1 MIRLQANQLFA
12 QLDALMAPVIRHAQ
26 MNALRRETSNV
37 QEMAIKNA
45 EIMMALMDALS
56 GALFIPAKQD
66 IPAQRGSV

>member
-1 MIRLQANQLFA
+1 MVPA
-12 QLDALMAPVIRHAQ
+12 IRHAQ
-26 MNALRRETSNV
+26 MSALRMETSNARA
-37 QEMAIKNA
+37 MAIKNA